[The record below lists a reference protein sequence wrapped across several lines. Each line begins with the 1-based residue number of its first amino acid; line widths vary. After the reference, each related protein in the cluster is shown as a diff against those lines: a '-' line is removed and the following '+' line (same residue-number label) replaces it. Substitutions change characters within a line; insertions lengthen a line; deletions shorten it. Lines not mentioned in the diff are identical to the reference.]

1 MISRTNI
8 LSQLLFEFD
17 GICRSNGMK
26 YSLINSEGKSV
37 LEEGGLPENTDYMAV
52 AMTMGDLE
60 RFISIVNDGNSDREV
75 EYLLNNPD
83 ARNLQ
88 YRYCNSNTTLINVK
102 EIGNHKNYGMYLRI
116 VPINDASVK
125 GKKNK
130 FLRFMR
136 AAWKGSKKSIA
147 SCNYKRIVPVILLKI
162 FVGIFGKK
170 RIAKFIYNYYRKLKF
185 IDKWEDIKDCKN
197 VSVGRKR
204 ITPEEEW
211 TIEDI
216 KVDDEHFV
224 MCSPDLAYMNN
235 IIKLPSHETVLMN
248 EIDNAEIPYSE
259 IINSGIYDDILNTK
273 KERDLYLK
281 IVTLA
286 TAAGQY
292 TARAWNIY
300 QMTRDKV
307 SLEEIYND
315 EFLQYINDCIEEG
328 NQDQYYECMRAYL
341 SARRKWKRKGIPFI
355 EIERLEAVIS
365 SAKRNFGDLE

>member
-17 GICRSNGMK
+17 GICRSNGLK

-37 LEEGGLPENTDYMAV
+37 LDKGVLPENTDYMAV
-52 AMTMGDLE
+52 AMTMGDIE
-60 RFISIVNDGNSDREV
+60 RFISIVNNGNSDREV

-125 GKKNK
+125 GNKNK
-130 FLRFMR
+130 FLKFMR

-170 RIAKFIYNYYRKLKF
+170 RIAKFIYNYYHKLKF
-185 IDKWEDIKDCKN
+185 IDKWEDIKDCRL
-197 VSVGRKR
+197 VAVGRKR

-273 KERDLYLK
+273 KERDFYLK

-286 TAAGQY
+286 TKAAKY
-292 TARAWNIY
+292 TAGAWNIY

-307 SLEEIYND
+307 SFEEMYDD
-315 EFLQYINDCIEEG
+315 ELLQEINDSIRDC
-328 NQDQYYECMRAYL
+328 DQEQYFSCMRPYL
-341 SARRKWKRKGIPFI
+341 SAKRKWKRKGVPFI
-355 EIERLEAVIS
+355 KIERLEAVIS
-365 SAKRNFGDLE
+365 NAKEKFGN